1 MGVYVALRDACATR
15 SAKAGACPVIVAT
28 GNLGAAL
35 TTTAPAFL
43 VATGQ
48 EFDVLIVKP

>member
-1 MGVYVALRDACATR
+1 VYTSPCVTPAPREVLRRAHAQSSSRPET
-15 SAKAGACPVIVAT
+15 SARPSPPPP
-28 GNLGAAL
+28 
-35 TTTAPAFL
+35 PAFL